1 MSFALITGASKGIG
15 KAIALEFARKGKSVL
30 LVARNEEM
38 LRSVSNEIE
47 TTLKVRAPWLAIDL
61 SGQDAPQQVLNWCE
75 EKGYIIDVLV
85 NNAGYGLSGPF
96 EKYSLEDNTQM
107 MEVNMSALVKMT
119 YLFLPGLKRQP
130 QSYILN
136 IASSAGYQSTPFLSL
151 YSATKAFVI
160 NFSRGLRHELK
171 GSPVSLTCISPGATD
186 TNFNNRAQV
195 GQKALDLAKKVQ
207 MTPEAVA
214 KVAVNAMYKKKTEVI
229 VGALNKL
236 GAFMVWL
243 LPKQFIEN
251 TAKKIYQ

>member
-15 KAIALEFARKGKSVL
+15 KAIAFELARKGKDVL

-38 LRSVSNEIE
+38 LRTVSNEIE
-47 TTLKVRAPWLAIDL
+47 TTLKVRAAWLAIDL
-61 SGQDAPQQVLNWCE
+61 SGKDAPQQVLNWCE
-75 EKGYIIDVLV
+75 ENGYVIDVLV

-96 EKYSLEDNTQM
+96 EKYSLEEHLQM

-119 YLFLPGLKRQP
+119 FLFLPGLKRQS

-171 GSPVSLTCISPGATD
+171 GSTVSLTCISPGSTD
-186 TNFNNRAQV
+186 TGFNTRAQL

-207 MTPEAVA
+207 MTPEEVG
-214 KVAVNAMYKKKTEVI
+214 KVAVSAMFKKKTEVI
-229 VGALNKL
+229 VGVLNKL

-243 LPKQFIEN
+243 LPKKFIEN